1 MAYRRLA
8 VDYGVQEKARKLSI
22 GLFVVSLG
30 MLLGSLYTPAL
41 KKMRSLEG
49 EVETKRKALRDQKE
63 LRQRYEEELHAMR
76 HDPEAIERA
85 VREKMRLILPGETIY
100 RFESPPAPQR

>member
-8 VDYGVQEKARKLSI
+8 VDNGVQEKARKLSM
-22 GLFVVSLG
+22 GLFIVSLG

-41 KKMRSLEG
+41 KKMRSLEA

-63 LRQRYEEELHAMR
+63 LRQRYEEELRALR

-85 VREKMRLILPGETIY
+85 VREKMRLILHGETIY
-100 RFESPPAPQR
+100 RFDPPSPTR